1 MLKGLRI
8 TLSLI
13 ALSIAI
19 YSFFTGNR
27 EIMPYMFIFLGGM
40 AFIISIEEILK
51 QQKSGSILA
60 LLAGAVALFFGFSE
74 IFR

>member
-27 EIMPYMFIFLGGM
+27 EIMPYIFIFLGGM

-51 QQKSGSILA
+51 QQKGGSILA
-60 LLAGAVALFFGFSE
+60 LLAGAVALFLGFSE

>member
-1 MLKGLRI
+1 M

-51 QQKSGSILA
+51 QQKGGSILA
-60 LLAGAVALFFGFSE
+60 LLAGAVALFLGFSE